1 LTLNIIFNFLNKYNI
16 FCNEQYGFRP
26 EHSTELAL
34 ADVIDKL
41 YNSLDQNKTCI
52 GVFLDLSKAFDT
64 IDHAILLSKLHHYG
78 IRGTTLN
85 WIDSYISNRYQY
97 TSYKNTNSHLAGIQ
111 CGVPQG
117 SILGPLLFII
127 YVNDICHVS
136 EIANIILFADDT
148 NIFFESDATVNSFHI
163 TVSRELDKLNDWFA
177 ANK

>member
-1 LTLNIIFNFLNKYNI
+1 MITKIIDQSPYCLIFRIFNFLSKYNI
-16 FCNEQYGFRP
+16 LCKAQYGVRP

-127 YVNDICHVS
+127 YVNVTYLKLQTSFYLLMTH
-136 EIANIILFADDT
+136 
-148 NIFFESDATVNSFHI
+148 IFSSNQM
-163 TVSRELDKLNDWFA
+163 
-177 ANK
+177 